1 MEWHKGKLCTN
12 KKGGI
17 FIMAKSSTGMEENV
31 AALLSYIFGFITG
44 LIFFLIEKESKFVR
58 FHAMQSIVF
67 SVALLIIYIILG
79 IIPVIGWILI
89 PIVGLIGFV
98 VWILLLIK
106 AYQGNLWKLPVLGN
120 LAEKWSGSAAV

>member
-1 MEWHKGKLCTN
+1 
-12 KKGGI
+12 
-17 FIMAKSSTGMEENV
+17 MAKSSTGMEENV